1 VEISDIDDDESAV
14 RNVRLLLRCAQKRID
29 DSRSLIDR
37 GMSPLIPSMEIS
49 STNNAVHICF
59 GLFQR
64 MERIEKRKKRRN

>member
-14 RNVRLLLRCAQKRID
+14 RNVRLLFD